1 VTIGALSTAPLNGGH
16 PMPIMTSVQTNTM
29 TKQQT
34 LQAARNVITGKRAT
48 SLADVTRNDL
58 KAGARA
64 MGRTAE
70 QVSKASTLRLAF
82 WASVGA
88 SAI

>member
-1 VTIGALSTAPLNGGH
+1 
-16 PMPIMTSVQTNTM
+16 MTSVQPNIM

-34 LQAARNVITGKRAT
+34 LQAARNIITGKRAA

-58 KAGARA
+58 KAGARS

-70 QVSKASTLRLAF
+70 AVSKASTLRLAF

>member
-1 VTIGALSTAPLNGGH
+1 
-16 PMPIMTSVQTNTM
+16 MPIMTSVQTKTM

-64 MGRTAE
+64 MGRGAE
-70 QVSKASTLRLAF
+70 AVSKASTLRLAF
-82 WASVGA
+82 WASVGK

>member
-1 VTIGALSTAPLNGGH
+1 
-16 PMPIMTSVQTNTM
+16 MPIMTSVQTNTM

-34 LQAARNVITGKRAT
+34 LQAARNVITGKRVT

-64 MGRTAE
+64 MGRSAE

-82 WASVGA
+82 WASVGK

>member
-1 VTIGALSTAPLNGGH
+1 MTLEGVSTEALPPS
-16 PMPIMTSVQTNTM
+16 PIRYNYRVNHTDTM

-34 LQAARNVITGKRAT
+34 LQAARNVITGKRAA

-70 QVSKASTLRLAF
+70 QVSKASTMRLAF
-82 WASVGA
+82 WAGFGK

>member
-1 VTIGALSTAPLNGGH
+1 
-16 PMPIMTSVQTNTM
+16 MPIMTSVQTKTM

-34 LQAARNVITGKRAT
+34 LQAARNIITGKRAA

-64 MGRTAE
+64 MGRSAE
-70 QVSKASTLRLAF
+70 AVSKASTLRLAF
-82 WASVGA
+82 WASVGK

>member
-1 VTIGALSTAPLNGGH
+1 
-16 PMPIMTSVQTNTM
+16 MTSVQTKTM

-34 LQAARNVITGKRAT
+34 LQAARNIITGKRAS

-64 MGRTAE
+64 MGRSAE
-70 QVSKASTLRLAF
+70 AVSKASTLRLAF
-82 WASVGA
+82 WASVGK
-88 SAI
+88 SAIWGQSGECPSPLAADPPCL

>member
-1 VTIGALSTAPLNGGH
+1 
-16 PMPIMTSVQTNTM
+16 M

-48 SLADVTRNDL
+48 SMADVTRNDL
-58 KAGARA
+58 KAVAVAKVRS
-64 MGRTAE
+64 RE
-70 QVSKASTLRLAF
+70 QVDKESSMRLAF
-82 WASVGA
+82 WASIGT

>member
-1 VTIGALSTAPLNGGH
+1 
-16 PMPIMTSVQTNTM
+16 MK
-29 TKQQT
+29 KQQT

-58 KAGARA
+58 KAGAVA

-70 QVSKASTLRLAF
+70 QVSKASTMRLAF
-82 WASVGA
+82 WASIGT

>member
-1 VTIGALSTAPLNGGH
+1 
-16 PMPIMTSVQTNTM
+16 MTSVQTNTM

-34 LQAARNVITGKRAT
+34 LQAARNIITGKRAS

-64 MGRTAE
+64 MGRSAE
-70 QVSKASTLRLAF
+70 QVSKASTLRLAL
-82 WASVGA
+82 WASVGT

>member
-1 VTIGALSTAPLNGGH
+1 
-16 PMPIMTSVQTNTM
+16 M

-34 LQAARNVITGKRAT
+34 LQAARNVITGKRP
-48 SLADVTRNDL
+48 SSMADVTRNDL

-70 QVSKASTLRLAF
+70 QVSKASTMRLAF

>member
-1 VTIGALSTAPLNGGH
+1 
-16 PMPIMTSVQTNTM
+16 M

-48 SLADVTRNDL
+48 SMADVTRNDL

-64 MGRTAE
+64 MGRSAE
-70 QVSKASTLRLAF
+70 AVSKASTLRLAF
-82 WASVGA
+82 WAGFGK

>member
-1 VTIGALSTAPLNGGH
+1 
-16 PMPIMTSVQTNTM
+16 M

-34 LQAARNVITGKRAT
+34 LQAARNVITGKRPA
-48 SLADVTRNDL
+48 SMADVTRNDL

-82 WASVGA
+82 WASVGT

>member
-1 VTIGALSTAPLNGGH
+1 
-16 PMPIMTSVQTNTM
+16 M

-34 LQAARNVITGKRAT
+34 LQAARNVITGKRPA
-48 SLADVTRNDL
+48 SMADVTRNDL

-64 MGRTAE
+64 MGRSAE
-70 QVSKASTLRLAF
+70 AVAKASTLRLAF